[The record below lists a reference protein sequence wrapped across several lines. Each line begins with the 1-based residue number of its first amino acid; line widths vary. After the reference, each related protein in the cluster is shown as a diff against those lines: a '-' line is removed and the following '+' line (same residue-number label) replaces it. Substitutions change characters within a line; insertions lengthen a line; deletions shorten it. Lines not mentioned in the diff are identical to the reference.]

1 MKSTEKGMK
10 PMHGHSVAYT
20 RLSVRTR
27 HQRTHSVGLHVGHG
41 HSRRVQRQ
49 GARLWVLG
57 LVRRIP
63 PVGMGLGSG
72 KKVLELE
79 AMAAVHSECT
89 KHTEYQC
96 KYKSLSCDVLMS
108 FEFLYYCYVACGAWH
123 QSSPPAGTQRL
134 VLCPELRSPSSAAS
148 ALLL

>member
-10 PMHGHSVAYT
+10 PMHGHSVAHT

-49 GARLWVLG
+49 GAHLWVLG

-79 AMAAVHSECT
+79 VMAAVHSECT
-89 KHTEYQC
+89 QTYRIP
-96 KYKSLSCDVLMS
+96 M
-108 FEFLYYCYVACGAWH
+108 
-123 QSSPPAGTQRL
+123 
-134 VLCPELRSPSSAAS
+134 
-148 ALLL
+148 